1 MKSTSVPVLNSLL
14 FIRDPTIGDR
24 LEIDG
29 IGAVWSSE
37 ALVAVSCVPD
47 ADGDTAIRI
56 GWDHEITPDVSL
68 VFDGPLNTPSGTIV
82 VETVPA
88 VPVLQMTGL
97 PERTRVRIWTDGGRA
112 AERVTIGLG

>member
-1 MKSTSVPVLNSLL
+1 MKSTAVPVLSSLP

-56 GWDHEITPDVSL
+56 GWEYEVSPDAAL
-68 VFDGPLNTPSGTIV
+68 VFDGVLPTASGTIV
-82 VETVPA
+82 VF
-88 VPVLQMTGL
+88 
-97 PERTRVRIWTDGGRA
+97 R
-112 AERVTIGLG
+112 